1 MDKPTPLIS
10 IIVPVY
16 QVESYIEKCFSSI
29 DQQSLQDF
37 ECIFV
42 DDCGKDRSMEILTG
56 LIGASPRR
64 EQYRI
69 IRHEKNRGLSA
80 ARNSGLEIA
89 RGKYILFIDSDDF
102 LLPDSLQL
110 LTTPLRND
118 DYEVVLGR
126 YQKITD
132 GEVTLSPVPDF
143 PEEAAVMEKIYPMR
157 GELWLCAHNRLV
169 KRELFEKYQIRFI
182 EGILWEDNP
191 FSIKLFNNISKFCYL
206 KEPTYAYIVRKNS
219 ICTTYSEKHYSC
231 WLRILEEMEKIMQES
246 SEENLD
252 ANLKLLASFRLRI
265 LILSQRYGVRRQLSF
280 LNLLREKGFSA
291 KEYQLLERKQKFLYI
306 QHKMP
311 KFIADLYVPAFSFL
325 YRLFREW

>member
-1 MDKPTPLIS
+1 MDKPVPLIS

-16 QVESYIEKCFSSI
+16 QVEPYIEKCFSSI
-29 DQQSLQDF
+29 DNQTFQDY
-37 ECIFV
+37 ECLFV
-42 DDCGKDRSMEILTG
+42 DDCGTDRSMEILAG
-56 LIGASPRR
+56 LIEVSPRR

-69 IRHEKNRGLSA
+69 ICHENNRGLSA
-80 ARNSGLEIA
+80 ARNSGLDSA
-89 RGKYILFIDSDDF
+89 KGNYILFIDSDDY
-102 LLPDSLQL
+102 LLPESLQL
-110 LTTPLRND
+110 LTAPLRDD

-132 GEVTLSPVPDF
+132 GKITLSPVPDF
-143 PEEAAVMEKIYPMR
+143 PEGTPVMEKIYSMR

-191 FSIKLFNNISKFCYL
+191 FSIKLFNSISKFCFL
-206 KEPTYAYIVRKNS
+206 GDPTYAYIVRKNS
-219 ICTTYSEKHYSC
+219 ICTTYSEKHYDS
-231 WLRILEEMEKIMQES
+231 WLRVLEEMEQVMAES
-246 SEENLD
+246 SAENRA
-252 ANLKLLASFRLRI
+252 ANIRLLGSFRMRI

-280 LNLLREKGFSA
+280 LKLLREKGVSEE
-291 KEYQLLERKQKFLYI
+291 EYRQLERKQRLLCI

-311 KFIADLYVPAFSFL
+311 DFLANLYVPVFSFL